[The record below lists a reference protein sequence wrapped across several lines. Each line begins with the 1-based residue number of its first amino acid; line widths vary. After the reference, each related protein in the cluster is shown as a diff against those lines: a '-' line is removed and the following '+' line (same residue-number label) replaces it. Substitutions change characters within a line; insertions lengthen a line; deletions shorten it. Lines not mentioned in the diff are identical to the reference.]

1 MSLAPGTH
9 LGPYEI
15 LAPIGAGGMGEVFR
29 ARDTK
34 LGRNVALKVLPEVF
48 ADDAD
53 RMARFEREAQVLAS
67 LNHSNIAAIYG
78 VEESDGIRAL
88 VMELVEGPTLAERIG
103 GRAMPLEEALPI
115 AKQIAE
121 ALEYAHEKGI
131 IHRDLKPANVK
142 LTADGHVKVLDFGLA
157 KAIEA
162 PAQAA
167 RNPSISPTLKIEG
180 TRAGVILGTAAYMA
194 PEQARGAAL
203 DKRADI
209 WSFGVVL
216 YEMLTG
222 HQPFAG
228 ATVSDTLAAVLKT
241 EPDLTQVPVQAQ
253 KLLQSCLEKDPKRR
267 LRDIGDALRLLEE
280 PRQAE
285 ARPTTSNRISW
296 VVAGLLAVIAA
307 AALALL
313 WRAPRP
319 TSQPLVRL
327 SVELPEL
334 ALMPEEMQPGA
345 SVVLSPDGKRIV
357 YTGRGADGMFRLYTR
372 PLDQEQATT
381 LAGSE
386 GAYGP
391 FFSPDGQAVGFFAGG
406 KLKKTSAERG
416 GVVVLCDASQGIGGS
431 WGEDGNIIAAL
442 NGFDGILSRIP
453 SGGGTV
459 EPVKELK
466 PERKEYKRWPQVLP
480 GAQVVLFTAM
490 HIDGGATIEAQSLRT
505 GERKILMRGVTYG
518 RYVPTGH
525 LLYLH
530 QGTLYAAPM
539 DVKRLELTGP
549 AVPVVEEVLSSASYG
564 FAQADFSR
572 SGTLVYVRGKPARQ
586 TLVWLDS
593 TGHTQTLRATATEYN
608 GTIRFSP
615 DGKRLAVSVTE
626 GANANVWVYEW
637 ERDTFTR
644 LTFTRAF
651 ESFPVWSPD
660 GKHMVFL
667 SDRQGGL
674 PNLYWIRA
682 DGAGEAVRLTESKNF
697 QVPFS
702 FSPDGK
708 RLAIAELDPQT
719 NGALWTL
726 PLGEIESDHPKPG
739 KPEPFLVTQFNELGP
754 MISPDGRWLAYQSN
768 QSGRS
773 EVYVRP
779 FLRQGGQWQI
789 STAGG
794 DSLVWSKKGPELFY
808 RSSEGMMIAS
818 YTTNGDAFVAS
829 KPRLWV
835 GKKDLGNYFDL
846 APDGKRFAMLQP
858 EDSEQKGPQH
868 VTFLLSFFDE
878 LRRRAPAGGK

>member
-1 MSLAPGTH
+1 
-9 LGPYEI
+9 
-15 LAPIGAGGMGEVFR
+15 MGEVFR

-48 ADDAD
+48 AHDAD

-78 VEESDGIRAL
+78 LEESDGIRAL

-142 LTADGHVKVLDFGLA
+142 LTVDGHVKVLDFGLA
-157 KAIEA
+157 KALDP

-167 RNPSISPTLKIEG
+167 GNPSISPTLTVEG

-194 PEQARGAAL
+194 PEQARGAVL

-209 WSFGVVL
+209 WAFGVVL

-241 EPDLTQVPVQAQ
+241 EPNLTQVPVQAQ
-253 KLLQSCLEKDPKRR
+253 KLLQRCLEKDPKRR
-267 LRDIGDALRLLEE
+267 LRDIGETRFLLEDA
-280 PRQAE
+280 PPQGVP
-285 ARPTTSNRISW
+285 ARGSSQWKIA
-296 VVAGLLAVIAA
+296 AGVLAVMAT
-307 AALALL
+307 LALWMA
-313 WRAPRP
+313 WRATRP
-319 TSQPLVRL
+319 VSQPLIRL
-327 SVELPEL
+327 SVELPEF
-334 ALMPEEMQPGA
+334 ALPPELSPGA
-345 SVVLSPDGKRIV
+345 SVILSPDGSRIV
-357 YTGRGADGMFRLYTR
+357 YTGHATDRTSRLYTR
-372 PLDQEQATT
+372 KFDQEQAVP
-381 LAGSE
+381 LAGTE
-386 GAYGP
+386 DAYGP

-406 KLKKTSAERG
+406 KLKKTSVDRG

-459 EPVKELK
+459 EPVTELK

-490 HIDGGATIEAQSLRT
+490 NIGGGATIEAQSLRT
-505 GERKILMRGVTYG
+505 GERKILMRGGSYG

-530 QGTLYAAPM
+530 QGTLYAASM

-608 GTIRFSP
+608 GTVRFSP

-626 GANANVWVYEW
+626 GGNGNVWVYEW

-651 ESFPVWSPD
+651 EGFPVWSPD
-660 GKHMVFL
+660 GKHMAFL
-667 SDRQGGL
+667 SDRHGEGL

-682 DGAGEAVRLTESKNF
+682 DGAGEAVRLTQSKNF

-708 RLAIAELDPQT
+708 RLAFAELDRQT

-726 PLGEIESDHPKPG
+726 PLGEMESDHPKPG
-739 KPEPFLVTQFNELGP
+739 KPEPFLVAPFSELGP

-768 QSGRS
+768 QSGRY

-789 STAGG
+789 STGGG
-794 DSLVWSKKGPELFY
+794 DWPVWSKKGPELFY

-818 YTTNGDAFVAS
+818 YTTNGEAFVAS
-829 KPRLWV
+829 KPRLWAA
-835 GKKDLGNYFDL
+835 KKDLGDYFDL
-846 APDGKRFAMLQP
+846 APDGKRFALLQP
-858 EDSEQKGPQH
+858 EAAEQKGPQH
-868 VTFLLSFFDE
+868 VTFLLNFFDE
-878 LRRRAPAGGK
+878 LRRRAPVGK

>member
-1 MSLAPGTH
+1 
-9 LGPYEI
+9 
-15 LAPIGAGGMGEVFR
+15 
-29 ARDTK
+29 
-34 LGRNVALKVLPEVF
+34 
-48 ADDAD
+48 
-53 RMARFEREAQVLAS
+53 
-67 LNHSNIAAIYG
+67 
-78 VEESDGIRAL
+78 
-88 VMELVEGPTLAERIG
+88 
-103 GRAMPLEEALPI
+103 
-115 AKQIAE
+115 
-121 ALEYAHEKGI
+121 
-131 IHRDLKPANVK
+131 
-142 LTADGHVKVLDFGLA
+142 
-157 KAIEA
+157 
-162 PAQAA
+162 
-167 RNPSISPTLKIEG
+167 
-180 TRAGVILGTAAYMA
+180 
-194 PEQARGAAL
+194 
-203 DKRADI
+203 
-209 WSFGVVL
+209 VVL

-222 HQPFAG
+222 KQPFAG

-241 EPDLTQVPVQAQ
+241 EPDLAQVPAQAQ

-285 ARPTTSNRISW
+285 SGPTTSSRISW

-307 AALALL
+307 VALALL

-334 ALMPEEMQPGA
+334 ALMEGMQPGA

-372 PLDQEQATT
+372 TLDQEQATT
-381 LAGSE
+381 LAGTE

-391 FFSPDGQAVGFFAGG
+391 FFSPDGQAVGFFASG
-406 KLKKTSAERG
+406 KLKKTSVERG
-416 GVVVLCDASQGIGGS
+416 GVVVLCDASQGVGGS

-442 NGFDGILSRIP
+442 NGFDGILTRIP
-453 SGGGTV
+453 SGGGMLQPL
-459 EPVKELK
+459 ESK
-466 PERKEYKRWPQVLP
+466 PERKEYGRWPQVLP
-480 GAQVVLFTAM
+480 GAKAVLFTA
-490 HIDGGATIEAQSLRT
+490 DKPGGGSSIEVQSLRT
-505 GERKILMRGVTYG
+505 GERKTLMRGGSYG

-530 QGTLYAAPM
+530 QGMLYAASM
-539 DVKRLELTGP
+539 DVNRLELTGP
-549 AVPVVEEVLSSASYG
+549 AVPVVDDLLSSASYG
-564 FAQADFSR
+564 FAQADFSQN
-572 SGTLVYVRGKPARQ
+572 GTLVYVRGKPGRQ

-593 TGHTQTLRATATEYN
+593 TGHTQTLRAEATEYN
-608 GTIRFSP
+608 GTVRFSP

-626 GANANVWVYEW
+626 GGNANVWVYEW

-644 LTFTRAF
+644 LTFTSAI
-651 ESFPVWSPD
+651 EAAPVWSPD
-660 GKHMVFL
+660 GKHLVFL
-667 SDRQGGL
+667 SDRHGGGL

-708 RLAIAELDPQT
+708 RLAFTELDSQT

-726 PLGEIESDHPKPG
+726 PLGEMESDHPKPG
-739 KPEPFLVTQFNELGP
+739 KPEPFLVTQFNEFGP

-768 QSGRS
+768 QSGRY

-789 STAGG
+789 STGGG
-794 DSLVWSKKGPELFY
+794 DWPVWSKKGPELFY

-835 GKKDLGNYFDL
+835 GKKDRGNSFDL
-846 APDGKRFAMLQP
+846 VSCPI
-858 EDSEQKGPQH
+858 
-868 VTFLLSFFDE
+868 
-878 LRRRAPAGGK
+878 